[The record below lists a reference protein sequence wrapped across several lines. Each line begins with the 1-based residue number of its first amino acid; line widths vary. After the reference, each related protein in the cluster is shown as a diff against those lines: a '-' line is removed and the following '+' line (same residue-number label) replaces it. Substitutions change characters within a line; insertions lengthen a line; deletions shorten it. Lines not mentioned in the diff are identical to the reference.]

1 MDPDALRELHGQ
13 LGEAGTQGVVCR
25 AIEEIANRLSL
36 IERCY
41 YQRDMDALW
50 RASKGLI
57 GIADQVGLTLVAR
70 VSRDVAACVK
80 AEDETALSA
89 TLARLIRL
97 GDRSLS
103 AVWDMPELSV

>member
-1 MDPDALRELHGQ
+1 MDPDALQQLHGQ
-13 LGEAGTQGVVCR
+13 LGEAGAHGVVCR
-25 AIEEIANRLSL
+25 AMEEIANRLSL

-50 RASKGLI
+50 KASKGLI
-57 GIADQVGLTLVAR
+57 GIADQVGLSILAN
-70 VSRDVAACVK
+70 VSRDVAACVR
-80 AEDETALSA
+80 AEDSTSLAA

-103 AVWDMPELSV
+103 LVWDMPELSV

>member
-1 MDPDALRELHGQ
+1 MDPDAVQALYGQ
-13 LGEAGTQGVVCR
+13 MGEAGAQGVVCR
-25 AIEEIANRLSL
+25 AMEEIANRLSL

-41 YQRDMDALW
+41 YQRDMEALW

-57 GIADQVGLTLVAR
+57 GIADQIGLGLLAQVA
-70 VSRDVAACVK
+70 RDVADCVK
-80 AEDETALSA
+80 ADESTALAA

-103 AVWDMPELSV
+103 AVWDIPELSV